1 MSRRPSSFKTGLR
14 CSTITFILPPSVASL
29 STTRYKFVVSSPHT
43 TYSNDMGIPGGF
55 GCTLITGLISAML
68 YGITVLQTYV
78 YYMTHCSEDTSTV
91 RLLVA
96 ATCILDTLHVSFM
109 CHTLYHYLI
118 TNYGVPTSL
127 NYIVWSYPASAAVN
141 LLVVVMVQLFF
152 THKIH
157 CLCRRGVRWL
167 VTAPIL
173 LFVFAHYGFGMVV
186 TVLTLFNTRMSI
198 ITQTWYYSVTPSA
211 ATVSVAEV
219 LITVSLCVLLYDG
232 GFYSSCPRAKR
243 LINTLITYATN
254 RCLLTLLV
262 VISELAVNVDQQAF
276 WTMGLNFIVGKLYT
290 NSLLASLNAREH
302 LRSQGS
308 STISILN
315 ISALHFADPQTLPR
329 DGRNSTYKGR
339 RFEVPGVDITTEAG
353 L

>member
-1 MSRRPSSFKTGLR
+1 
-14 CSTITFILPPSVASL
+14 
-29 STTRYKFVVSSPHT
+29 
-43 TYSNDMGIPGGF
+43 MGIPGGF
-55 GCTLITGLISAML
+55 VLNGML
-68 YGITVLQTYV
+68 RLTYV

-91 RLLVA
+91 KASRCCHMVSW
-96 ATCILDTLHVSFM
+96 ATLNILDTLHVSFM

-127 NYIVWSYPASAAVN
+127 KYIVWFASTVVN

-173 LFVFAHYGFGMVV
+173 LFVVRS
-186 TVLTLFNTRMSI
+186 LWLFNTRMSI

-254 RCLLTLLV
+254 RCLLTLM
-262 VISELAVNVDQQAF
+262 NVDQQAF

-315 ISALHFADPQTLPR
+315 ISALHFADPQTASEGWKKLH
-329 DGRNSTYKGR
+329 
-339 RFEVPGVDITTEAG
+339 V
-353 L
+353 

>member
-1 MSRRPSSFKTGLR
+1 M
-14 CSTITFILPPSVASL
+14 
-29 STTRYKFVVSSPHT
+29 
-43 TYSNDMGIPGGF
+43 M
-55 GCTLITGLISAML
+55 
-68 YGITVLQTYV
+68 
-78 YYMTHCSEDTSTV
+78 HCSEDTSTV
-91 RLLVA
+91 KLLVA
-96 ATCILDTLHVSFM
+96 ATFILDTLHVSFM

-118 TNYGVPTSL
+118 TNYGEPMSL
-127 NYIVWSYPASAAVN
+127 KYIVWSYPASAAVN

-167 VTAPIL
+167 VTVPIL
-173 LFVFAHYGFGMVV
+173 FFVFAHYGFGMV

-198 ITQTWYYSVTPSA
+198 ITQTWYYSITPSA
-211 ATVSVAEV
+211 ATVAVAEV

-262 VISELAVNVDQQAF
+262 VISELALNIDQQAF

-290 NSLLASLNAREH
+290 NSLLASLNAREQ

-308 STISILN
+308 NTVSILN
-315 ISALHFADPQTLPR
+315 ISTLKCADPRTLPR
-329 DGRNSTYKGR
+329 DGRNSKNLTLQTAV
-339 RFEVPGVDITTEAG
+339 EV
-353 L
+353 